1 MCVACN
7 DNKRRVSHRETSVK
21 HIQKVAETK
30 QYIRSNGETPLSV
43 EWYTI
48 TIDEVDYY
56 LSVIHFEFFDGH
68 QRTEDAI
75 RVLTDRD

>member
-1 MCVACN
+1 MCVECS

-43 EWYTI
+43 EWYTL
-48 TIDEVDYY
+48 TIDEVNYY
-56 LSVIHFEFFDGH
+56 LSVILFEYFDGY
-68 QRTEDAI
+68 QKTEDTI
-75 RVLTDRD
+75 QVLTEV